1 MIHAGE
7 LRGYRI
13 ARFLEGDMR
22 QVEEHRLRRNGC
34 GDMATPTTHRRITNT
49 VWHETLPPLQRFVM
63 LAFLKYVHGENGVD
77 LVCGCP
83 ALRYTA

>member
-1 MIHAGE
+1 
-7 LRGYRI
+7 
-13 ARFLEGDMR
+13 
-22 QVEEHRLRRNGC
+22 
-34 GDMATPTTHRRITNT
+34 
-49 VWHETLPPLQRFVM
+49 LQRFVM